1 MMTVKGV
8 LKVRNRLGMHAR
20 PAALFVQ
27 TAGKFKCDVKVAK
40 GDVEV
45 NGKSMM
51 GLMILAAEQ
60 GSDLHVTLQGDDA
73 QSAFRELQKLFE
85 RNFDE

>member
-1 MMTVKGV
+1 MMVEKI
-8 LKVRNRLGMHAR
+8 LKIKNRLGLHAR

-27 TAGKFKCDVKVAK
+27 TAGRFRSQIKVAK
-40 GDVEV
+40 GPVEV

-51 GLMILAAEQ
+51 GLMMLAAEQ
-60 GSDLHVTLQGDDA
+60 GSDLKLTLDGDDA
-73 QSAFRELQKLFE
+73 AVALAELEKLFD

>member
-1 MMTVKGV
+1 MTAEKI
-8 LKVRNRLGMHAR
+8 LKVKNRLGLHAR

-27 TAGKFKCDVKVAK
+27 TAGRFRCQVKVAK
-40 GDVEV
+40 GDIEV

-51 GLMILAAEQ
+51 GLMMLAAEQ
-60 GSDLHVTLQGDDA
+60 GSDLKVTMEGEDA
-73 QSAFRELQKLFE
+73 AVALAELEKLFD